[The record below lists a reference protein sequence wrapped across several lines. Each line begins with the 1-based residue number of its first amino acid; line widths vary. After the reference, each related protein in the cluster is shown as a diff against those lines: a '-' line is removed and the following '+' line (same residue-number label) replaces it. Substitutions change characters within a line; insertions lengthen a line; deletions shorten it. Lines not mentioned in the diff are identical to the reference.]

1 MQETVDNKRIVSI
14 SLEFLTIK
22 IILIMFSRSEKL
34 NSVIVLLFVTV
45 S

>member
-1 MQETVDNKRIVSI
+1 MQETVDNKRILSI